1 MARSTR
7 ASLGEGTGE
16 RRAGVARH
24 TQPRRVG
31 SRGDIVELKQTK
43 IIIIMSYDVGKTIL
57 MMTYQILKVFYV
69 VENLD
74 KRPKTFFYP
83 LNLLNFV

>member
-1 MARSTR
+1 MGRSTR

-43 IIIIMSYDVGKTIL
+43 KIIIMSYDVGKTIL
-57 MMTYQILKVFYV
+57 LITYQILKVFYI
-69 VENLD
+69 VENLA
-74 KRPKTFFYP
+74 KKPKPSFI
-83 LNLLNFV
+83 L